1 MNLPPWLEIIDGQLF
16 MLSQSEF
23 SPGLFFCEIET
34 EDMESQELQ
43 LSDEVKVADLQ
54 EDNNTDT
61 KKRAGAQ
68 RGHGI

>member
-1 MNLPPWLEIIDGQLF
+1 

-43 LSDEVKVADLQ
+43 LSDEVKVADL
-54 EDNNTDT
+54 
-61 KKRAGAQ
+61 
-68 RGHGI
+68 